1 VTTALAETSLVS
13 ALVVALD
20 QLGSPAFVTDGRGRP
35 VFSNTLGA
43 KLFDRDPD
51 GITRNLRRRISPPAV
66 DVREIRAPG
75 HRSHWLVVLGPSN
88 DHSPDRLTKA
98 TELWK
103 LTRRQVE
110 VLRLAMTGDAN
121 KIIADKLSCAE
132 VTIEFHMTALFRKA
146 GVESRAQLVSRF
158 WTL

>member
-1 VTTALAETSLVS
+1 
-13 ALVVALD
+13 
-20 QLGSPAFVTDGRGRP
+20 
-35 VFSNTLGA
+35 VFANALGA

-51 GITRNLRRRISPPAV
+51 GMTLNLKRRISAPAV

-75 HRSHWLVVLGPSN
+75 HRPHWLVVLEPSN
-88 DHSPDRLTKA
+88 DVSHSPDRLAKA

-103 LTRRQVE
+103 LTRRQID